1 MQSSTVIR
9 INSFMGEL
17 VGGFGMPGN
26 ERQSASVVGAI
37 DQALHHDSQR
47 TIVGC
52 GIAATV
58 LVALGRGGVMH
69 EVGSLECVAV

>member
-1 MQSSTVIR
+1 
-9 INSFMGEL
+9 
-17 VGGFGMPGN
+17 MPGN